1 MAFTTCYATRGVS
14 TDGKPEMTIDE
25 FKKWLKKF
33 DINRDGRIS
42 EEDLQEAIRAS
53 GGWFTGRKSK
63 AGVRSADA
71 NGNGFIEESEI
82 NNLVEFAKKHLGIK
96 IVAY

>member
-1 MAFTTCYATRGVS
+1 MAFTSSYATRSVS
-14 TDGKPEMTIDE
+14 TDGKREMTIDE

-33 DINRDGRIS
+33 DINGDGRIS
-42 EEDLQEAIRAS
+42 EEDLREAVRAS
-53 GGWFTGRKSK
+53 GGWFPGQKSK
-63 AGVRSADA
+63 VGIRLADA

-82 NNLVEFAKKHLGIK
+82 RNLAEFAQKHLGVK

>member
-1 MAFTTCYATRGVS
+1 MAFTSSYATRSVS
-14 TDGKPEMTIDE
+14 TDGKREMTIDE

-33 DINRDGRIS
+33 DINGDGRIS
-42 EEDLQEAIRAS
+42 EEDLREAVRAS
-53 GGWFTGRKSK
+53 GGWFPGRKSK
-63 AGVRSADA
+63 VGIRSADA

-82 NNLVEFAKKHLGIK
+82 RNLAEFAQKHLGVK